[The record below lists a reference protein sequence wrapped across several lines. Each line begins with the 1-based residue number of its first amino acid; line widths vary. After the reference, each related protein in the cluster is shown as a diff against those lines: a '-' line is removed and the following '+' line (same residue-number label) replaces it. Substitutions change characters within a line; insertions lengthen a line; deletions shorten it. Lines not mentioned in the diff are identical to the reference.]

1 MSTSSLVARLGALCL
16 GLFIGLPALAISA
29 SSAGDTAVYDCASQ
43 SAIPQPECAALVA
56 LYNANPG
63 ASFSPGGFRPAV
75 PPARGRALSAPAA
88 R

>member
-16 GLFIGLPALAISA
+16 GLFIGLPTLAISA

-63 ASFSPGGFRPAV
+63 ASFSAG
-75 PPARGRALSAPAA
+75 
-88 R
+88 